1 MEKVRTKQQQQ
12 LQREAA
18 KKAAIEQLQN
28 VYEQHKLQQQVK
40 IQVKKYL
47 KERRKKL
54 RNSMFHLS
62 QFFCVQES
70 LKLVEVKSEP
80 ATPVPCDVAS
90 DPRVKQLTPVFQ
102 RGSESPYEGAKGS
115 PEGPESGYMGSPHS
129 SGSPIYNNMM
139 YTDSTDQVH
148 KGEIYIYIHCT

>member
-1 MEKVRTKQQQQ
+1 M
-12 LQREAA
+12 
-18 KKAAIEQLQN
+18 
-28 VYEQHKLQQQVK
+28 
-40 IQVKKYL
+40 
-47 KERRKKL
+47 
-54 RNSMFHLS
+54 
-62 QFFCVQES
+62 
-70 LKLVEVKSEP
+70 VEVKSEP

-148 KGEIYIYIHCT
+148 TGEIYIYSVHKTIAQDDKPLYVLSYSCPNASILHLDRIDNIYYKLTILKLLSGFLITSLKRIVLVRWMLFKINNSIY